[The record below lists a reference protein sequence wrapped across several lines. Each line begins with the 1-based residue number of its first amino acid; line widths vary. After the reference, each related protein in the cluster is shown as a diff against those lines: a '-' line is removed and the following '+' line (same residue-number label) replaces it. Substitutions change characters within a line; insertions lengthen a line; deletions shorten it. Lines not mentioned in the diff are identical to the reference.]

1 MPDPA
6 SGAAGSRGASG
17 TPDVGLDDLY
27 RDILLDHYRSPR
39 NHGQLD
45 GRATHGADGSNPLCG
60 DELRVELTVEDG
72 AISDVAIS
80 GRGCSIS
87 QASASM
93 MSVYVRER
101 ATGEALTAVEIFQQM
116 MLKGETPPEDFEDIE
131 ALMGVAKF
139 PVRVKCASLAWK
151 TLEQA
156 LTSSDGPDSAVTT
169 DERSTGDD

>member
-6 SGAAGSRGASG
+6 SGSAGASG
-17 TPDVGLDDLY
+17 TSGAPDVGLDDLY

-45 GRATHGADGSNPLCG
+45 ERATHGADGSNPLCG
-60 DELRVELTVEDG
+60 DELRVELAVEDG
-72 AISDVAIS
+72 AIADVAID

-101 ATGEALTAVEIFQQM
+101 GTDEALRAVETFQQM
-116 MLKGETPPEDFEDIE
+116 MVAGETPPEDFADIE

-156 LTSSDGPDSAVTT
+156 LTSSNGPESAVTT
-169 DERSTGDD
+169 DERSMGDD